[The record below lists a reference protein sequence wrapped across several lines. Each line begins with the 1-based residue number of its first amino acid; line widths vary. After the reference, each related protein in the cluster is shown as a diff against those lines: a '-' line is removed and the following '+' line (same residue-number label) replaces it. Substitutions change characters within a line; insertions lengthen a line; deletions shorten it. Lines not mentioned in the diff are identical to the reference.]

1 MRILLYLFIAALSAA
16 VIADEIPSVVVPDPE
31 EIAEAFE
38 NGFLDYEDYRALLE
52 ISTDGCLSR
61 EDTLF
66 LLQFPDLLTGYTTNP
81 EFNRDEQVSG
91 PSPLAKPTVSVSRA
105 RGVLFRHDQKLS
117 AETES
122 RQLVRI
128 HAVQDAC
135 RYYGEW
141 QWNSDGVMHPGRRFL
156 EYRFAHV
163 NDTAARLTIGSFNDR
178 FGMGLIYGYHGQL
191 FSKADVGE
199 GLEGFL
205 FPRYGGSNGVRVT
218 LGPGKE
224 KPVII
229 YDTDRNEEFAKQFIG
244 AAVPVSIGGQP
255 VTISAA
261 YGLLRSRGSHASSE
275 AAYLSGTGEVRSN
288 KTAAK
293 YELAAAVSDGTMTAA
308 LAGEG
313 RVKRGRGTV
322 TVSAWRYGDGYPAW
336 FSGGPSSRR
345 SRRATV
351 DEIGLSWSDR
361 YGGETGGAIR
371 VKQEM
376 TDRVSLHTTFGY
388 AWRGENDNRAEA
400 LIGIT
405 GKVADRYRVKLDCF
419 WRRDSLY
426 SGERGQ
432 RRIQMELV
440 RQQGA
445 MRTRFAVG
453 HRLDRSNDRDDFLL
467 YAEQKVSGRYGTL
480 TVTGKFDRFRPDDI
494 KTQAVYLTVGH
505 QAAVNRRLGSVV
517 KYSYRYRRGSS
528 SGTYGQFRWD
538 LVWAL

>member
-1 MRILLYLFIAALSAA
+1 MQILPYLFIAVLSAA
-16 VIADEIPSVVVPDPE
+16 VVANESMSVVVPDPE

-66 LLQFPDLLTGYTTNP
+66 LLQFPDLLTGFTTNP
-81 EFNRDEQVSG
+81 EFNQDDPGSG
-91 PSPLAKPTVSVSRA
+91 ASTPAKRTVSVSRA
-105 RGVLFRHDQKLS
+105 QGILFRHDQKLTS
-117 AETES
+117 ETQS
-122 RQLVRI
+122 RQLGRT
-128 HAVQDAC
+128 HAARNGC

-141 QWNSDGVMHPGRRFL
+141 QWEYGGVMHPGRRSI
-156 EYRFAHV
+156 EYRFTKKA
-163 NDTAARLTIGSFNDR
+163 DTIAGLTVGSCNDR

-205 FPRYGGSNGVRVT
+205 FPRDGGSNGVRVT

-229 YDTDRNEEFAKQFIG
+229 YDTDRNEEFAKHFVG
-244 AAVPVSIGGQP
+244 AAAPVVVGGQP

-261 YGLLRSRGSHASSE
+261 YGLLRSRGSHASAE

-293 YELAAAVSDGTMTAA
+293 YELATAVSDGTMTAA

-322 TVSAWRYGDGYPAW
+322 TVSAWRYADGYPAW

-361 YGGETGGAIR
+361 YAGETGGAIR
-371 VKQEM
+371 TKQDM

-388 AWRGENDNRAEA
+388 AWRSESDNRAEA

-405 GKVADRYRVKLDCF
+405 GKVAAGYRLKLDCF

-440 RQQGA
+440 RQQ
-445 MRTRFAVG
+445 
-453 HRLDRSNDRDDFLL
+453 
-467 YAEQKVSGRYGTL
+467 
-480 TVTGKFDRFRPDDI
+480 
-494 KTQAVYLTVGH
+494 
-505 QAAVNRRLGSVV
+505 
-517 KYSYRYRRGSS
+517 
-528 SGTYGQFRWD
+528 
-538 LVWAL
+538 